1 MAETAAGAWNKLQA
15 ERDEFSV
22 RIKELEGEVAY
33 EQERNKNNVLMADT
47 QIKELTQQLA
57 DSAEAHTEKDKAI
70 KSLTD
75 SNLELA
81 RERDEGL
88 HCAEQSVNSGILL
101 NDQYERA
108 IAQLTEAN
116 ELLRKLEWCIEF
128 KERYWCHICDRPY
141 DKGHAT
147 DCRLAAHIEK
157 GDTNGE

>member
-1 MAETAAGAWNKLQA
+1 MLPDERITDLYSRLDTARA
-15 ERDEFSV
+15 
-22 RIKELEGEVAY
+22 RIEGLKGEVAY
-33 EQERNKNNVLMADT
+33 EQERNENNVSVAD
-47 QIKELTQQLA
+47 LQLA
-57 DSAEAHTEKDKAI
+57 DSAEAHTEKDMAI

-116 ELLRKLEWCIEF
+116 ALLREAEAEIDGMLTTVIESGCFNNGIF
-128 KERYWCHICDRPY
+128 KPTQDLR
-141 DKGHAT
+141 
-147 DCRLAAHIEK
+147 CRLAAHLNPK
-157 GDTNGE
+157 SAGKDGD